1 MLVRALKPLSVFPMA
16 APAAANSGR
25 PRSFRLRGAAG
36 FECHEEQAIALCE
49 GVIDV
54 SAALSGVSSKEMRL
68 TGWTRMAVARVR
80 QIAMYVTHVALGL
93 PMAEVGK
100 GFRRDRTTVLHAC
113 HLVEDLRDDRDFDAI
128 VATLERVSLAA
139 FGSRE
144 AA

>member
-1 MLVRALKPLSVFPMA
+1 MRALKPLSVFPMA
-16 APAAANSGR
+16 APGAADQGR
-25 PRSFRLRGAAG
+25 PRPSRLRGAGG
-36 FECHEEQAIALCE
+36 FRHGEQAILLCE

-54 SAALSGVSSKEMRL
+54 AAALFGVSSKEMRR
-68 TGWTRMAVARVR
+68 TGRTRMAVARVR